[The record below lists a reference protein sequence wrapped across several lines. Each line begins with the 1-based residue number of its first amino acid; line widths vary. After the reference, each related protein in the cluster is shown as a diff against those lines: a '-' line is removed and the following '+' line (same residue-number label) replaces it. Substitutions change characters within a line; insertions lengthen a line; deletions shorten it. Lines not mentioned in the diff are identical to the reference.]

1 MHRLLKSADAPY
13 EDEKYAYIAFS
24 KAECRP
30 AAGRIIRHPQMDKGR
45 VSLDICTADGIGRR
59 SYTRKSGE
67 AYALARKSN
76 CGDSID
82 V

>member
-30 AAGRIIRHPQMDKGR
+30 TAGRIIRHPQMDKGR
-45 VSLDICTADGIGRR
+45 VSLDICAADGISRR
-59 SYTRKSGE
+59 AYTRKSGG
-67 AYALARKSN
+67 AYAIAKKKN

-82 V
+82 D